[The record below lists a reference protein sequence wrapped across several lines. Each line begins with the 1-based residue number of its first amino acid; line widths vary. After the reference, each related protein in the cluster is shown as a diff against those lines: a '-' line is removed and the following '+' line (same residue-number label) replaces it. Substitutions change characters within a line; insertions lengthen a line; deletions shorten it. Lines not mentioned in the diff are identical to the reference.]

1 MATVQLNCR
10 VEASI
15 AKRLRLEA
23 QARHTTTG
31 SLITQA
37 IELLLASPSGTV
49 ATGGL
54 AALEAR
60 VAKLEA
66 ATSPKWGMAPSP
78 ITVAPEPPM
87 QGKVPP
93 PKQLAMVEAGTGV
106 STPELAQI
114 LGINRGTINER
125 IRRKGGAAVG
135 FEMAGWRII
144 GKASTL
150 AGGPAQWRWEQV
162 VADVILDAV
171 KS

>member
-23 QARHTTTG
+23 KARHSTTG

-37 IELLLASPSGTV
+37 IELLLAAPSVTV

-60 VAKLEA
+60 VARLEA
-66 ATSPKWGMAPSP
+66 AASLKQAIQPSLK
-78 ITVAPEPPM
+78 TVKA
-87 QGKVPP
+87 PP
-93 PKQLAMVEAGTGV
+93 PKQLAMVEAGSGV

-125 IRRKGGAAVG
+125 IRRAGGAAVG
-135 FEMAGWRII
+135 FEMAGWRIV

-150 AGGPAQWRWEQV
+150 AGGPAQWRWELA
-162 VADVILDAV
+162 VASND
-171 KS
+171 